1 MKCIYCLLLMLCPYL
16 SRAQTPVLNSI
27 SPGDKVPDIVFTN
40 MLNCKNTTAKLSHF
54 KGKLVILDFWATWC
68 SNCYKKLNLLDSLQ
82 RLHPGKLQVLLVSTT
97 TSRDNKNKLLQFA
110 NSYVTAPGKK
120 LVLPLAY
127 NDSVATRYFPHTSLP
142 HYIWITADGH
152 YLAATGGDDL
162 TAANISM
169 LINGGQPTLSGLA
182 LMEDFDF
189 EQPLFKEGN
198 AGDGS
203 GLLARST
210 LSRFIPGMATL
221 NRYSRNNLRLTTQY
235 KMINMPLL
243 QMVKAA
249 YGSLVRTDRVILELP
264 DSIRTCLLPVSDSAK
279 RANSYT
285 YELLCPPLPH
295 KQALTLVQQ
304 DIQRYFGLSARHAL
318 LPAACYRLTV
328 DTVKLLPYKTKGG
341 KIINRLNLPE
351 GRYMQNG
358 TLAMLHHYLNGMMRP
373 YVLSDITLPY
383 KLDIPLPDLAAGDN
397 AALVQALA
405 GMGIILTAST
415 EPVEQF
421 IIYQTLKQ

>member
-16 SRAQTPVLNSI
+16 NMAQKPVLRSI
-27 SPGDKVPDIVFTN
+27 SPGDKVPEIAFTS
-40 MLNCKNTTAKLSHF
+40 MLNYKSTSAKLSHF

-68 SNCYKKLNLLDSLQ
+68 SSCYKKLNLLDSLQ

-97 TSRDNKNKLLQFA
+97 TSRDTKNKLLKFA
-110 NSYVTAPGKK
+110 NNYITTPGKK

-142 HYIWITADGH
+142 HYIWISADGH

-162 TAANISM
+162 TASNISM
-169 LINGGQPTLSGLA
+169 LINGGQPALSGLA

-198 AGDGS
+198 AGDGN

-210 LSRFIPGMATL
+210 LSRFIPGMATI
-221 NRYSRNNLRLTTQY
+221 NRYSRNAQKLTTQY
-235 KMINMPLL
+235 KMINLPLL

-249 YGSLVRTDRVILELP
+249 YGSLVRADRVIVELP
-264 DSIRTCLLPVSDSAK
+264 DSILTCLFPVSDSAI
-279 RANSYT
+279 RVNSFT
-285 YELLCPPLPH
+285 YELVCPPMPY
-295 KQALTLVQQ
+295 KQALILIQQ
-304 DIQRYFGLSARHAL
+304 DIQRYFGLSARNVI

-328 DTVKLLPYKTKGG
+328 DTGRLQAFKTRGG
-341 KIINRLNLPE
+341 KLINRLNQQQ
-351 GRYMQNG
+351 GRYMQNA
-358 TLAMLHHYLNGMMRP
+358 TLSMLQTYLNDFLGP
-373 YVLSDITLPY
+373 YVLPTATLPY
-383 KLDIPLPDLAAGDN
+383 NLDLSLPDIAANDE
-397 AALVQALA
+397 AALIQALA
-405 GMGIILTAST
+405 GMGIILTPST

-421 IIYQTLKQ
+421 IIYQTLKH